1 MRLSTV
7 LWRLVHAPFC
17 HCLLQT
23 EGGPTKDNFR
33 WRNLIFPVLIASDLS
48 ANNPTSPQK
57 VWLPRLRASEPRG
70 FESRWD
76 KWIPPCEK
84 WGLGTMPVCGHAT
97 HSSCHGTCLITTVS
111 PGDCQH
117 MTAPGILAL
126 AQPSLWG
133 LRFRWGEWDCV
144 LPEREGKGLCQ
155 PAAWANM
162 QMYNT
167 QLLTHCSSKH
177 LSSCPLASISTQFS
191 WEYSIGGLGTRLK
204 VLPKL
209 FNTY

>member
-1 MRLSTV
+1 MKKFDISCTYCQWPECKQPHFTSKSLATQAQGQWASWFWVKMRQMSPPLWEVGTWDYACLWPCNSLILPWHLSYHNSFT
-7 LWRLVHAPFC
+7 WRLPAY
-17 HCLLQT
+17 
-23 EGGPTKDNFR
+23 
-33 WRNLIFPVLIASDLS
+33 
-48 ANNPTSPQK
+48 
-57 VWLPRLRASEPRG
+57 
-70 FESRWD
+70 
-76 KWIPPCEK
+76 
-84 WGLGTMPVCGHAT
+84 
-97 HSSCHGTCLITTVS
+97 
-111 PGDCQH
+111 DC
-117 MTAPGILAL
+117 PGILAL

-177 LSSCPLASISTQFS
+177 LSSCPLASISIQFS